1 MYLMLSKYLAPLE
14 RLDEARPD
22 HARDLDGLEKAGY
35 LVTAGR
41 QDPPVGGVIVFDVD
55 TEEEARA
62 LIADDPY
69 VRLGLAVYEPY
80 GWLPSRGPLANWPRT
95 RS

>member
-1 MYLMLSKYLAPLE
+1 MYLMISKYLAPLE
-14 RLDEARPD
+14 QLDEARPE
-22 HARDLDGLEKAGY
+22 HALYLDGLEKAGY
-35 LVTAGR
+35 VVTAGR

-55 TEEEARA
+55 TEDEART

-69 VRLGLAVYEPY
+69 VKKGLAVYEPY
-80 GWLPSRGPLANWPRT
+80 GWVPSRGPLADWTRT